1 MPTAVIAT
9 EADMR
14 GRRTASSPV
23 AGKTKGDELKDEVYR
38 RMFLLEAHRPGAD
51 RDLAIALLRAWM
63 TLDSG
68 PRGAKERSWLKKV
81 CPICLAMI
89 EASTQSH
96 PMREIL

>member
-1 MPTAVIAT
+1 
-9 EADMR
+9 MR
-14 GRRTASSPV
+14 GRRTTSSHDTV
-23 AGKTKGDELKDEVYR
+23 GKKSDELKDEVYR

-51 RDLAIALLRAWM
+51 RDLAVALLRAWM

-68 PRGAKERSWLKKV
+68 RQGAKERSWLKKV

-96 PMREIL
+96 PMRETL